1 MRIRQLEAGAAWG
14 ALEKRKILQHLLG
27 KAFGLL
33 TKCFFSAT
41 AHSHTSWG
49 RLMDMDV
56 ARE

>member
-41 AHSHTSWG
+41 AQSAYKLGAFDGHG
-49 RLMDMDV
+49 RCP
-56 ARE
+56 